1 MRRLL
6 TCHFPSRRLLEVDD
20 FIANLWKVH
29 LQVKEEG
36 YVQPLSLGL
45 FRSDYMLHT
54 PISGEPPSLKQVEFN
69 TISSSFG
76 GLSSLVTAL
85 HAHLATFPT
94 QANSLAYPQHPLFG
108 TGSPDK
114 TCLKSQGVP
123 PPNISVQTLCG
134 GLATAHTAYGTS
146 KSSPSLPLCV
156 IFLVQDNERNIFD
169 QLELSTQLHVQ
180 HSVPSFR
187 LPTSQILTSTSI
199 PASNASRPLIYTP
212 PSSPSTPYEVTVVYF
227 RALYAPTE
235 YNATSWTGRYHLE
248 RSAAIKCPTV
258 LTHLAGSK
266 KVQQAL
272 TVAETL
278 EHFLPHHSA
287 STLASLR
294 STFAP
299 QYDVHPG
306 SEGLKLATNLST
318 AANHVLKPQREGG
331 GNNIYRTS
339 IPTFLQS
346 IPTSAY
352 SGYILMELI
361 KTPAEAKNTVLHSDG
376 SVISGNVIS
385 ELGIFGACLW
395 RRKERPHGLENVRIG
410 LAGAGHA
417 GMGLGGQQEPDI
429 LYNEGGGYLLRT
441 KGKDSDE
448 GGVAAGFSSLD
459 SLILYE

>member
-1 MRRLL
+1 
-6 TCHFPSRRLLEVDD
+6 
-20 FIANLWKVH
+20 
-29 LQVKEEG
+29 
-36 YVQPLSLGL
+36 
-45 FRSDYMLHT
+45 
-54 PISGEPPSLKQVEFN
+54 
-69 TISSSFG
+69 
-76 GLSSLVTAL
+76 
-85 HAHLATFPT
+85 
-94 QANSLAYPQHPLFG
+94 
-108 TGSPDK
+108 
-114 TCLKSQGVP
+114 
-123 PPNISVQTLCG
+123 
-134 GLATAHTAYGTS
+134 
-146 KSSPSLPLCV
+146 
-156 IFLVQDNERNIFD
+156 
-169 QLELSTQLHVQ
+169 
-180 HSVPSFR
+180 
-187 LPTSQILTSTSI
+187 
-199 PASNASRPLIYTP
+199 
-212 PSSPSTPYEVTVVYF
+212 
-227 RALYAPTE
+227 
-235 YNATSWTGRYHLE
+235 
-248 RSAAIKCPTV
+248 
-258 LTHLAGSK
+258 
-266 KVQQAL
+266 
-272 TVAETL
+272 
-278 EHFLPHHSA
+278 
-287 STLASLR
+287 
-294 STFAP
+294 
-299 QYDVHPG
+299 VHPG